1 MTEAQRTHLGAID
14 AAGPIDAPALVL
26 VHGSVVSRKVWL
38 PQLRSLSD
46 VHRVIAP
53 DLPGH
58 GELGASP
65 WSFDS
70 AVETVARTIESEA
83 RGRAL
88 VVGLSLGGYV
98 AIQLA
103 HRHPGSVSGL
113 VLVGCSRGF
122 DGALGVY
129 LKAVAGLMRR
139 GFFRQTEEKLE
150 QKTRRLFSP
159 AFADV
164 ADEQVS
170 AGLHGEP
177 LADAFSEMASTD
189 WLALVASIDAP
200 ILIVNG
206 ERDSMARRG
215 EKDFVAAAPASRV
228 ETLAGAGHACN
239 LDQPE
244 AFDRV
249 VREFARSIGWVGR

>member
-1 MTEAQRTHLGAID
+1 LTEVERSNGGAID
-14 AAGPIDAPALVL
+14 AAGPVDAPALVL

-38 PQLRSLSD
+38 PQLRTLSD
-46 VHRVIAP
+46 VYRVVAP

-58 GELGASP
+58 GELGAVP
-65 WSFDS
+65 WSFDG
-70 AVETVARTIESEA
+70 AVKVLTKVIEREA

-98 AIQLA
+98 AMQLA
-103 HRHPGSVSGL
+103 HDHPEAVSGL
-113 VLVGCSRGF
+113 VLVGCSHGC

-139 GFFRQTEEKLE
+139 GFFRQTPEKLE
-150 QKTRRLFSP
+150 AKTRRLFSP
-159 AFADV
+159 ALGDV
-164 ADEQVS
+164 ADEQVR

-177 LADAFSEMASTD
+177 LADAFTEMASTD
-189 WLALVASIDAP
+189 WLALVARIDAP

-215 EKDFVAAAPASRV
+215 EKDFLAAAPATRV
-228 ETLAGAGHACN
+228 ETLVAARHACN

-244 AFDRV
+244 VFDRA
-249 VREFARSIGWVGR
+249 VREFARSIGWAGR

>member
-1 MTEAQRTHLGAID
+1 MTEAQPTNGGAID

-46 VHRVIAP
+46 AHRVIAP

-58 GELGASP
+58 GDLGAVP
-65 WSFDS
+65 WSFDG
-70 AVETVARTIESEA
+70 AVEVVADTIEREA

-98 AIQLA
+98 AMRLA
-103 HRHPGSVSGL
+103 HDHPEAVSGL
-113 VLVGCSRGF
+113 VLAGCSRGF
-122 DGALGVY
+122 DGALGIY
-129 LKAVAGLMRR
+129 IKAVAGLMRR
-139 GFFRQTEEKLE
+139 GFFRQTDEKLE
-150 QKTRRLFSP
+150 VKTRRLFSP
-159 AFADV
+159 ALADV
-164 ADEQVS
+164 ADEQVR

-177 LADAFSEMASTD
+177 LADAFAEMASTD
-189 WLALVASIDAP
+189 WMALVARIEAP

-215 EKDFVAAAPASRV
+215 VKDFLAAAPAARV
-228 ETLAGAGHACN
+228 ETLAAAGHACN

-244 AFDRV
+244 AFDRA
-249 VREFARSIGWVGR
+249 VRGFARSIGWAGR

>member
-1 MTEAQRTHLGAID
+1 
-14 AAGPIDAPALVL
+14 VL
-26 VHGSVVSRKVWL
+26 VHGSVVSRKMWL

-58 GELGASP
+58 GDLATTP
-65 WSFDS
+65 WSFDA
-70 AVETVARTIESEA
+70 AVDVVDRTIESET

-98 AIQLA
+98 AMELA
-103 HRHPGSVSGL
+103 HHHPGAIAGL
-113 VLVGCSRGF
+113 VLVGSSRNMN
-122 DGALGVY
+122 GALGVY

-139 GFFRQTEEKLE
+139 GWLRQTPERTEER
-150 QKTRRLFSP
+150 TRRIFPPRL
-159 AFADV
+159 ADV
-164 ADEQVS
+164 AEEQLR
-170 AGLHGEP
+170 AGVHAEP
-177 LADAFSEMASTD
+177 LADAFSAMAERD
-189 WLALVASIDAP
+189 WCALVAQIRAP

-215 EKDFVAAAPASRV
+215 EKDFLAAAPAAQV
-228 ETLAGAGHACN
+228 ATLAGAGHACN

-249 VREFARSIGWVGR
+249 VRDFARSVWPSSP

>member
-1 MTEAQRTHLGAID
+1 MTEAQRTHGGAIE
-14 AAGPIDAPALVL
+14 AAGPVDAPALVL

-58 GELGASP
+58 GELGSMP
-65 WSFDS
+65 WSFDG
-70 AVETVARTIESEA
+70 AVDVVARTIEHEA

-88 VVGLSLGGYV
+88 IVGLSLGGYV

-139 GFFRQTEEKLE
+139 GLLRQSPEKLE
-150 QKTRRLFSP
+150 EKTRRLFSP
-159 AFADV
+159 ALADV
-164 ADEQVS
+164 ADEQVG

-177 LADAFSEMASTD
+177 LADAFTEMASTD
-189 WLALVASIDAP
+189 WLALVAQIDVP

-206 ERDSMARRG
+206 ERDTMVRRG
-215 EKDFVAAAPASRV
+215 EKDFLAAAPTAKV
-228 ETLAGAGHACN
+228 VTLAGAGHACN
-239 LDQPE
+239 LDRPE
-244 AFDRV
+244 AFDRA